1 MRKNVWVKIL
11 AVFCLI
17 SFFSAWPGFPGNDSV
32 SGEERTE
39 TAKAGTEEVKNV
51 RVPGDIPAVAV
62 EVNTD
67 SQGISEKLSEVFY
80 TVYTEDDIL
89 RVPVNWETESVN
101 MRQCGVY
108 TIRGSLKLPEGY
120 EVGEM
125 EIPQVQTTVSVQRP
139 GSPDI
144 NTYYRLTA
152 AGIYIFPWLESTD
165 ADSMEVYLKKDSGQW
180 MNLTEEGFAFCD
192 EDGLYLS
199 NQSMVVGNTYSLL
212 VKYGKKQTGTLRFLC
227 QKDGVLKIYS
237 YQQGQ
242 LGIIGKPETDIRSY
256 DTEDEKFLSRCGAY
270 AIPVGGSLTEIEK
283 TLKETVRLAVSTAE
297 QFENSAENPDMI
309 LESSW
314 DMSEVDIGRKGVYQ
328 VTGTFVIPEGYQ
340 VADTLTLPN
349 AYAYVSVQKKGD
361 PQINTY
367 SMPYVDV
374 LDFPMRLT
382 GFSAEELQ
390 NMQVYIRENKGAYQ
404 KVEKELF
411 EITSGGIQLYYRE
424 LLKKGKSYDICA
436 VYEKGSTGIY
446 SFVYDDSFIVNE
458 YWHERNFSDRDEKN
472 LPDIIQKAPGVENPE
487 QPEPTQTPVP
497 SKKPAEEENGPE
509 SRDGE
514 NDMNGDQYT
523 GDGLYTEKN
532 AGDDLYSGSGTYTGS
547 TYGTGGLSVGG
558 NTVKDRENT
567 NAKAA
572 AASATEES
580 TVTERSTD
588 TITVISGQRL
598 LFMIQENGCAKFE
611 KQGISV
617 SVPEETINT
626 WQIGE
631 NDEIQ
636 VWIEKVSDAAFS
648 LRIFVRGEEA
658 IEIPGTVVEF
668 PFSIFDGVQSPETV
682 VAEDAEGNTCTV
694 SYMEEQ
700 KILHVEIE
708 KTGDF
713 FLADGENLTDVSE
726 IALQNENEMETD
738 KTRSEKEENTA
749 ASRSGE
755 DRGEEEGKTSE
766 IRWRWAAG
774 AAGLVI
780 LAGVLISV
788 RNIRRKK
795 RRH

>member
-17 SFFSAWPGFPGNDSV
+17 SFLSAWPGFPGNDLV
-32 SGEERTE
+32 AGEERTE

-80 TVYTEDDIL
+80 TVYTEYDIL

-199 NQSMVVGNTYSLL
+199 NQSMVMGNTYSLL
-212 VKYGKKQTGTLRFLC
+212 VKYGKKQTGTLRFLY

-374 LDFPMRLT
+374 LDFPMLLT

-446 SFVYDDSFIVNE
+446 SFVYDDFFIVNE

-497 SKKPAEEENGPE
+497 SKKLAEEENGPE

-648 LRIFVRGEEA
+648 LRIFVRGEEVT
-658 IEIPGTVVEF
+658 EIPGTVVEF

-713 FLADGENLTDVSE
+713 FLADEENLTDVSE
-726 IALQNENEMETD
+726 MVLQNKNEMETD

>member
-1 MRKNVWVKIL
+1 MIWSQEKKEQKL
-11 AVFCLI
+11 
-17 SFFSAWPGFPGNDSV
+17 P
-32 SGEERTE
+32 
-39 TAKAGTEEVKNV
+39 KNV

-80 TVYTEDDIL
+80 TVYTEYDIL

-199 NQSMVVGNTYSLL
+199 NQSMVMGNTYSLL
-212 VKYGKKQTGTLRFLC
+212 VKYGKKQTGTLRFLY

-374 LDFPMRLT
+374 LDFPMLLT

-446 SFVYDDSFIVNE
+446 SFVYDDFFIVNE

-572 AASATEES
+572 VASATEES

-648 LRIFVRGEEA
+648 LRIFVRGEEVT
-658 IEIPGTVVEF
+658 EIPGTVVEF

-713 FLADGENLTDVSE
+713 FLADEENLTDVSE
-726 IALQNENEMETD
+726 MVLQNENRMETD

>member
-1 MRKNVWVKIL
+1 M
-11 AVFCLI
+11 
-17 SFFSAWPGFPGNDSV
+17 P
-32 SGEERTE
+32 
-39 TAKAGTEEVKNV
+39 
-51 RVPGDIPAVAV
+51 
-62 EVNTD
+62 
-67 SQGISEKLSEVFY
+67 
-80 TVYTEDDIL
+80 
-89 RVPVNWETESVN
+89 
-101 MRQCGVY
+101 
-108 TIRGSLKLPEGY
+108 
-120 EVGEM
+120 
-125 EIPQVQTTVSVQRP
+125 
-139 GSPDI
+139 
-144 NTYYRLTA
+144 
-152 AGIYIFPWLESTD
+152 
-165 ADSMEVYLKKDSGQW
+165 
-180 MNLTEEGFAFCD
+180 
-192 EDGLYLS
+192 
-199 NQSMVVGNTYSLL
+199 
-212 VKYGKKQTGTLRFLC
+212 
-227 QKDGVLKIYS
+227 
-237 YQQGQ
+237 
-242 LGIIGKPETDIRSY
+242 
-256 DTEDEKFLSRCGAY
+256 
-270 AIPVGGSLTEIEK
+270 IPVGGSLTEIEK

-374 LDFPMRLT
+374 LDFPMLLT

-411 EITSGGIQLYYRE
+411 EITSGGIRLYYRE

-572 AASATEES
+572 AASTTEES

-648 LRIFVRGEEA
+648 LRIFVRGEEVT
-658 IEIPGTVVEF
+658 EIPGTVVEF

-713 FLADGENLTDVSE
+713 FLADEENLTDVSE
-726 IALQNENEMETD
+726 MVLQDENEMETD

>member
-1 MRKNVWVKIL
+1 
-11 AVFCLI
+11 
-17 SFFSAWPGFPGNDSV
+17 
-32 SGEERTE
+32 
-39 TAKAGTEEVKNV
+39 
-51 RVPGDIPAVAV
+51 
-62 EVNTD
+62 
-67 SQGISEKLSEVFY
+67 
-80 TVYTEDDIL
+80 
-89 RVPVNWETESVN
+89 
-101 MRQCGVY
+101 
-108 TIRGSLKLPEGY
+108 
-120 EVGEM
+120 
-125 EIPQVQTTVSVQRP
+125 
-139 GSPDI
+139 
-144 NTYYRLTA
+144 
-152 AGIYIFPWLESTD
+152 
-165 ADSMEVYLKKDSGQW
+165 
-180 MNLTEEGFAFCD
+180 
-192 EDGLYLS
+192 
-199 NQSMVVGNTYSLL
+199 
-212 VKYGKKQTGTLRFLC
+212 
-227 QKDGVLKIYS
+227 
-237 YQQGQ
+237 
-242 LGIIGKPETDIRSY
+242 
-256 DTEDEKFLSRCGAY
+256 
-270 AIPVGGSLTEIEK
+270 
-283 TLKETVRLAVSTAE
+283 
-297 QFENSAENPDMI
+297 
-309 LESSW
+309 
-314 DMSEVDIGRKGVYQ
+314 
-328 VTGTFVIPEGYQ
+328 
-340 VADTLTLPN
+340 
-349 AYAYVSVQKKGD
+349 
-361 PQINTY
+361 
-367 SMPYVDV
+367 
-374 LDFPMRLT
+374 
-382 GFSAEELQ
+382 
-390 NMQVYIRENKGAYQ
+390 MQVYIRENKGAYQ

-572 AASATEES
+572 ADSATEES

-648 LRIFVRGEEA
+648 LRIFVRGEEVT
-658 IEIPGTVVEF
+658 EIPGTVVEF

-713 FLADGENLTDVSE
+713 FLADEENLTDVSE
-726 IALQNENEMETD
+726 MVLQNENGMETD

>member
-1 MRKNVWVKIL
+1 
-11 AVFCLI
+11 
-17 SFFSAWPGFPGNDSV
+17 
-32 SGEERTE
+32 
-39 TAKAGTEEVKNV
+39 
-51 RVPGDIPAVAV
+51 
-62 EVNTD
+62 
-67 SQGISEKLSEVFY
+67 
-80 TVYTEDDIL
+80 
-89 RVPVNWETESVN
+89 
-101 MRQCGVY
+101 
-108 TIRGSLKLPEGY
+108 
-120 EVGEM
+120 M
-125 EIPQVQTTVSVQRP
+125 E
-139 GSPDI
+139 
-144 NTYYRLTA
+144 
-152 AGIYIFPWLESTD
+152 
-165 ADSMEVYLKKDSGQW
+165 
-180 MNLTEEGFAFCD
+180 
-192 EDGLYLS
+192 
-199 NQSMVVGNTYSLL
+199 
-212 VKYGKKQTGTLRFLC
+212 
-227 QKDGVLKIYS
+227 
-237 YQQGQ
+237 
-242 LGIIGKPETDIRSY
+242 
-256 DTEDEKFLSRCGAY
+256 
-270 AIPVGGSLTEIEK
+270 
-283 TLKETVRLAVSTAE
+283 
-297 QFENSAENPDMI
+297 
-309 LESSW
+309 
-314 DMSEVDIGRKGVYQ
+314 
-328 VTGTFVIPEGYQ
+328 
-340 VADTLTLPN
+340 DTLTLPN

-374 LDFPMRLT
+374 LDFPMLLT

-424 LLKKGKSYDICA
+424 LSKKGKSYDICA

-458 YWHERNFSDRDEKN
+458 YWHERNFSDGDEKN

-648 LRIFVRGEEA
+648 LRIFVRGEEV

>member
-1 MRKNVWVKIL
+1 M
-11 AVFCLI
+11 
-17 SFFSAWPGFPGNDSV
+17 SAWPGFPGNDSV
-32 SGEERTE
+32 AGEERTE

-62 EVNTD
+62 EVNTN

-125 EIPQVQTTVSVQRP
+125 EISQVQTTVSVQRP

-180 MNLTEEGFAFCD
+180 MNLAEEGFAFCD

-199 NQSMVVGNTYSLL
+199 NQSIVVGNTYSLL
-212 VKYGKKQTGTLRFLC
+212 VKYGKKQTGTLRFLY

-237 YQQGQ
+237 YQQDQ

-328 VTGTFVIPEGYQ
+328 VTGTFVIPDGYQ
-340 VADTLTLPN
+340 VADTLILPN
-349 AYAYVSVQKKGD
+349 AYAYISVQKKGE

-374 LDFPMRLT
+374 LDFPMLLT

-404 KVEKELF
+404 KIEKELF

-558 NTVKDRENT
+558 NIVKDRENT

-617 SVPEETINT
+617 SVPEEMINT

-648 LRIFVRGEEA
+648 LRIFVRGEEVT
-658 IEIPGTVVEF
+658 EIPGTVVEF

-713 FLADGENLTDVSE
+713 FLADEENLTDVSE
-726 IALQNENEMETD
+726 MVLQNKNEMETD

>member
-1 MRKNVWVKIL
+1 
-11 AVFCLI
+11 
-17 SFFSAWPGFPGNDSV
+17 
-32 SGEERTE
+32 
-39 TAKAGTEEVKNV
+39 
-51 RVPGDIPAVAV
+51 
-62 EVNTD
+62 
-67 SQGISEKLSEVFY
+67 
-80 TVYTEDDIL
+80 
-89 RVPVNWETESVN
+89 
-101 MRQCGVY
+101 
-108 TIRGSLKLPEGY
+108 
-120 EVGEM
+120 
-125 EIPQVQTTVSVQRP
+125 
-139 GSPDI
+139 
-144 NTYYRLTA
+144 
-152 AGIYIFPWLESTD
+152 
-165 ADSMEVYLKKDSGQW
+165 

-374 LDFPMRLT
+374 LDFPMLLT

-390 NMQVYIRENKGAYQ
+390 TMRIYIRENKGAYQ

-497 SKKPAEEENGPE
+497 SKKPVEEENGPE

-648 LRIFVRGEEA
+648 LRIFVRGEEVT
-658 IEIPGTVVEF
+658 EIPGTVVEF

-713 FLADGENLTDVSE
+713 FLADEENLTDVSE
-726 IALQNENEMETD
+726 MVLQNENEMETD